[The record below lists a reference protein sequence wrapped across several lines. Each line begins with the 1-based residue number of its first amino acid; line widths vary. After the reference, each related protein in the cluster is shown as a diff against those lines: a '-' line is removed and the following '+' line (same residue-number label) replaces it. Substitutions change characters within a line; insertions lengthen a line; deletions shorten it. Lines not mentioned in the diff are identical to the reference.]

1 MKDFFENAPDLVI
14 DKILENLPIRM
25 AAQTSVLSKQWRRAW
40 LSLKVL
46 SFDKNFWK
54 EQKNSDWQKCSR
66 IISNI
71 LLYHDGL
78 VHKFDLSIP
87 FDTSRDRMSHSQW
100 ISFLSKNGVREI
112 LISKPFSRMDITSY
126 IFRCGEIVRLR
137 LIGCSLNHPPTD
149 FSGFPNLK
157 HLELIGVHFNKPN
170 VFRRLIENCKVLQT
184 LHFFSCFGMDHVVV
198 DLPCLQ
204 SLILIGEL
212 ESLAFRNIRSLKSIS
227 LYSFESL
234 TVETFDAV
242 NLLANSCQ
250 LQSITF
256 DGHLFK
262 LFVAGGIKRS
272 SSVTFNHLNELCLR
286 SLSLGEFGVLRDLL
300 SMIEC
305 CPYIMKLDISV
316 TVRENVG
323 QDIVEFNYN
332 YKLDHLR
339 EVIISGITGSSAE
352 LKLVEYLLAIS
363 TVLENLFL
371 KSGELGIESKLT
383 MSSVLMGFPRASP
396 KARLS
401 FLAN

>member
-40 LSLKVL
+40 LSLKIL
-46 SFDKNFWK
+46 FFDSDFWK
-54 EQKNSDWQKCSR
+54 HSDWQKCSR

-78 VHKFDLSIP
+78 VHKFDLRIP
-87 FDTSRDRMSHSQW
+87 FDTSKDCMSHSQW
-100 ISFLSKNGVREI
+100 ISFLSKNGVRDLFI
-112 LISKPFSRMDITSY
+112 GNNPSSRIDISSY
-126 IFRCGEIVRLR
+126 IFQCKKIVRLM
-137 LIGCSLNHPPTD
+137 LIGCNLNSPPTD
-149 FSGFPNLK
+149 FSGFPNLRS
-157 HLELIGVHFNKPN
+157 LILLDVHFNKPN
-170 VFRRLIENCKVLQT
+170 VFHSLIENCKVLET
-184 LHFFSCFGMDHVVV
+184 LHLFSWFGMDHVVV
-198 DLPCLQ
+198 DLPRLQ
-204 SLILIGEL
+204 TLEL
-212 ESLAFRNIRSLKSIS
+212 FGDFESLAFRNIRCLKSIS
-227 LYSFESL
+227 LHSLKSL
-234 TVETFDAV
+234 TVETFDAA

-256 DGHLFK
+256 DGQLFK

-272 SSVTFNHLNELCLR
+272 SSVTFKHLNELCLSNLR
-286 SLSLGEFGVLRDLL
+286 LSEFGVLRDLL

-316 TVRENVG
+316 TVGVNVG

-339 EVIISGITGSSAE
+339 EVIIKGITGSSAE

-371 KSGELGIESKLT
+371 KSGELGIESKLK
-383 MSSVLMGFPRASP
+383 MSSALMGFPRASP

-401 FLAN
+401 FLEN